1 MADATH
7 TRQSTYLRHFGLIEL
22 PFTLS
27 DNPRFHHLTPNLQ
40 ASLERLLLCV
50 ESRNGLAS
58 IIGDWG
64 TGKSML
70 LRRLQE
76 QLVEMGGYDVRY
88 ITNPA
93 GLTGLALLKT
103 ICQAFDLPKMRTKE
117 EQMEIWRRFT
127 MQCLSENRHPVIFL
141 DEAHDL
147 GSAQGGLGALAM
159 VKALHNFAGT
169 EGGRAVTIILAGTD
183 QLRAKLKRHREVLS
197 RIATHCN
204 LKPFKLAEFKGM
216 IAHRLAEAEYGGEL
230 DELFDEAVIGA
241 LHEAAE
247 GIPRAGCVLAGAAME
262 VAVAAHAYSV
272 TAEMVAQAVD
282 MQAI

>member
-1 MADATH
+1 MAVANL
-7 TRQSTYLRHFGLIEL
+7 TRQTAYLRHFGFVEL

-27 DNPRFHHLTPNLQ
+27 DNPRYHHLTTPLQ
-40 ASLERLLLCV
+40 ASLERLQLCV

-58 IIGDWG
+58 IIGEWG

-76 QLVEMGGYDVRY
+76 TLDGAGGYEVRY

-103 ICQAFDLPKMRTKE
+103 ICQAFDLPRMRTKE

-127 MQCLSENRHPVIFL
+127 VQCLAEGRHPVIFL

-159 VKALHNFAGT
+159 VKALHNFAGV
-169 EGGRAVTIILAGTD
+169 EGGRAVTILLAGTD

-204 LKPFKLAEFKGM
+204 LKPFNAHEFAGM
-216 IAHRLAEAEYGGEL
+216 LGHRLSEAEYGGEL
-230 DELFDEAVIGA
+230 ADLFPDAVVEA
-241 LHEAAE
+241 LYEASE
-247 GIPRAGCVLAGAAME
+247 GIPRAGCVLAAAALDVAFAAGAYAVTPAMVE
-262 VAVAAHAYSV
+262 
-272 TAEMVAQAVD
+272 
-282 MQAI
+282 QAIELQAI

>member
-1 MADATH
+1 MAVAAPS
-7 TRQSTYLRHFGLIEL
+7 RQSTYLRHFGLVEL

-27 DNPRFHHLTPNLQ
+27 DNPRYHYLTPNLQ

-58 IIGDWG
+58 IIGEWG

-76 QLVEMGGYDVRY
+76 TLTDMGGYEVRY

-103 ICQAFDLPKMRTKE
+103 ICSAFDLPRMRTKE

-127 MQCLSENRHPVIFL
+127 VQCLAEGRHPVIFL

-147 GSAQGGLGALAM
+147 GSSQGGLGALAM

-204 LKPFKLAEFKGM
+204 LKPFKLAEFQGM
-216 IAHRLAEAEYGGEL
+216 LAHRLTEAEYGG
-230 DELFDEAVIGA
+230 DVSELFDDTVIA
-241 LHEAAE
+241 AMHEASD
-247 GIPRAGCVLAGAAME
+247 GIPRAGCVLAAAAMD
-262 VAVAAHAYSV
+262 VAFAAGAYSV
-272 TAEMVAQAVD
+272 TGEMVQEAID

>member
-1 MADATH
+1 MALATA
-7 TRQSTYLRHFGLIEL
+7 TRQTSYLRHFGFVEL

-27 DNPRFHHLTPNLQ
+27 DNPRYHYLTSKLQ
-40 ASLERLLLCV
+40 ASLDRLLLCV

-58 IIGDWG
+58 IIGEWG

-76 QLVEMGGYDVRY
+76 TLSEQPSYDVRY

-103 ICQAFDLPKMRTKE
+103 ICQAFDLPRMRTKE

-127 MQCLSENRHPVIFL
+127 VQCLEEGRHPVIFL

-147 GSAQGGLGALAM
+147 GPAQGGLGALAM

-204 LKPFKLAEFKGM
+204 LQPFNDEDFVGM
-216 IAHRLAEAEYGGEL
+216 LAHRLAEAEFPGEL
-230 DELFDEAVIGA
+230 TDLFDE
-241 LHEAAE
+241 EAIELLYEASE
-247 GIPRAGCVLAGAAME
+247 GIPRAGCVLAAAALD
-262 VAVAAHAYSV
+262 VAHAEKALRV
-272 TAEMVAQAVD
+272 TPEMVQTAID